1 MEKRVAVAATGSA
14 ALFAATTVVAL
25 SVTGAFGGEPARSAP
40 SGTVAA
46 STTSTT
52 PVLAPASTAPA
63 GGPTP

>member
-25 SVTGAFGGEPARSAP
+25 SVTGAFGGDPAPSAP

-46 STTSTT
+46 STSTT
-52 PVLAPASTAPA
+52 LVLAPASTAPA